1 MAQVYS
7 NGSIAEQNSFDVAW
21 SLFMDDEFQA
31 FRHAVCAN
39 DSELQHFRQIV
50 VNVVMA
56 TVRHH
61 SDKT

>member
-1 MAQVYS
+1 
-7 NGSIAEQNSFDVAW
+7 
-21 SLFMDDEFQA
+21 MDDEFQA